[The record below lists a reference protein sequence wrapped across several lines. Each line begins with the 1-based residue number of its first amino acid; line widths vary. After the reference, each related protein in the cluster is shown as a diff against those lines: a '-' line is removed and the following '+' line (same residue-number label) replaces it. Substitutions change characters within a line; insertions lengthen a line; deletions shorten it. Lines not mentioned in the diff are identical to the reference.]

1 MARIIISNVA
11 PATPGADPCVS
22 NGCNSREAILEQG
35 MRAVVVTDAA
45 MYQNTLVNP
54 IPILIL
60 VCTIIGFGHVARP

>member
-1 MARIIISNVA
+1 M
-11 PATPGADPCVS
+11 S

-60 VCTIIGFGHVARP
+60 VCTIIIGFGHLARP